1 MPAIVRNPHR
11 VHACR
16 RTPPLPAMA
25 VKEVAPAQ
33 DVDAVD
39 VTDADA
45 GAAAAAV
52 AAVAVAVEVAAE
64 AAVAGGARP
73 VVDVAVAVAA
83 AIVVAAI
90 VAAATVAPATVD
102 AAVVAAEDAVAAAEA
117 AAAVAAVVVV
127 AAVVEAAAAAVEAA
141 AVEAV
146 AMGAA
151 TVAVAAEDAVVVV
164 APVVVAAAVAA
175 AAAVAVVAVAVGAVA
190 EAAAAVGAV
199 VVGDVVDVVD
209 VADVVDVVVAAV
221 EVRVAM
227 ARLVEGLECSLK
239 RRDVFC
245 RFVQSSGRGNIAIY
259 LFGLI
264 FACSPVGGGNPS
276 QSIIAEGQR
285 AIVQPLRDRIA
296 LISVPQKHP
305 FLDPVVSFQ
314 SRARDLLLRPMEI
327 DEGQLRDLFANY
339 GMAGASSRS
348 SMGALCPGLW
358 PDDFCR
364 VMRCKVLPH
373 NGMPDRAALVEMGDV
388 AQSQWI
394 VNNLNGNTPAGMS
407 GPIKIGYSQSKGKG
421 SRQSPY
427 EQPAP
432 GNLSGLEIKLATH
445 TNDLGNKLWVG
456 QIPLGTTKDLM
467 YHEFSK
473 YGAVQDVYIRDDG
486 KVQGRMWGFVTFVD
500 STGATEV
507 LSAFATGAFAAQ
519 AMGAAQDQ
527 FQMPPP
533 PMPEPPQP
541 LSVRPRADNPCKL
554 WVGGIPA
561 GSTEMFLREEFGKV
575 GQVNG

>member
-1 MPAIVRNPHR
+1 MPNMG
-11 VHACR
+11 
-16 RTPPLPAMA
+16 MA
-25 VKEVAPAQ
+25 
-33 DVDAVD
+33 
-39 VTDADA
+39 
-45 GAAAAAV
+45 GMG
-52 AAVAVAVEVAAE
+52 
-64 AAVAGGARP
+64 AGGYGKA
-73 VVDVAVAVAA
+73 
-83 AIVVAAI
+83 
-90 VAAATVAPATVD
+90 
-102 AAVVAAEDAVAAAEA
+102 
-117 AAAVAAVVVV
+117 
-127 AAVVEAAAAAVEAA
+127 
-141 AVEAV
+141 
-146 AMGAA
+146 G
-151 TVAVAAEDAVVVV
+151 
-164 APVVVAAAVAA
+164 
-175 AAAVAVVAVAVGAVA
+175 
-190 EAAAAVGAV
+190 
-199 VVGDVVDVVD
+199 
-209 VADVVDVVVAAV
+209 
-221 EVRVAM
+221 
-227 ARLVEGLECSLK
+227 
-239 RRDVFC
+239 
-245 RFVQSSGRGNIAIY
+245 GRGNEPSCN
-259 LFGLI
+259 LFVTGL
-264 FACSPVGGGNPS
+264 
-276 QSIIAEGQR
+276 
-285 AIVQPLRDRIA
+285 
-296 LISVPQKHP
+296 
-305 FLDPVVSFQ
+305 
-314 SRARDLLLRPMEI
+314 PMEI

-339 GMAGASSRS
+339 GM
-348 SMGALCPGLW
+348 
-358 PDDFCR
+358 

-507 LSAFATGAFAAQ
+507 LSAFATGAFAQQ

-575 GQVNG
+575 GQARPSRKGQHGRPKTWDCLQVRRRKDGACDGSMQSP

>member
-1 MPAIVRNPHR
+1 MGCGCGMPNMD
-11 VHACR
+11 
-16 RTPPLPAMA
+16 MA
-25 VKEVAPAQ
+25 
-33 DVDAVD
+33 
-39 VTDADA
+39 
-45 GAAAAAV
+45 GMG
-52 AAVAVAVEVAAE
+52 
-64 AAVAGGARP
+64 AGGYGKA
-73 VVDVAVAVAA
+73 
-83 AIVVAAI
+83 
-90 VAAATVAPATVD
+90 
-102 AAVVAAEDAVAAAEA
+102 
-117 AAAVAAVVVV
+117 
-127 AAVVEAAAAAVEAA
+127 
-141 AVEAV
+141 
-146 AMGAA
+146 G
-151 TVAVAAEDAVVVV
+151 
-164 APVVVAAAVAA
+164 
-175 AAAVAVVAVAVGAVA
+175 
-190 EAAAAVGAV
+190 
-199 VVGDVVDVVD
+199 
-209 VADVVDVVVAAV
+209 
-221 EVRVAM
+221 
-227 ARLVEGLECSLK
+227 
-239 RRDVFC
+239 
-245 RFVQSSGRGNIAIY
+245 GRGNEPSCN
-259 LFGLI
+259 LFVTGL
-264 FACSPVGGGNPS
+264 
-276 QSIIAEGQR
+276 
-285 AIVQPLRDRIA
+285 
-296 LISVPQKHP
+296 
-305 FLDPVVSFQ
+305 
-314 SRARDLLLRPMEI
+314 PMDI

-339 GMAGASSRS
+339 GM
-348 SMGALCPGLW
+348 
-358 PDDFCR
+358 

-394 VNNLNGNTPAGMS
+394 VNNLNGNTPAGMA

-575 GQVNG
+575 GQVTEVFLKDDGQRSGRMWGFITMADAGLAQAAIAEMNGKTLHPPQVDFHAAQQDMASMHGMHAGGFDPSLAPEAEHQAPAIAGVAPAGLAMNGDIGHVQSHMGHLAPAGGFGFGAEAQPSGLGPGPGQDAGFGVPPPPPASGFGGPGGPGLGTDGPAPVAFNDAGLNGHAPPEAAPMGPASAG